1 MRAMSTQHANRAA
14 RPKPY
19 HHGNLRESLLE
30 AADRLLLRRGAAGM
44 TLRDVAKAAGVSHAA
59 PYHHF
64 ATLRDLQAAVAE
76 RAFIALAESVEAACA
91 ASDPRQRLVSICQAY
106 VAFARRRPAHFRLM
120 FGPLLTQR
128 ARYPGLRRAGDRA
141 FAAVRNAARAYDPE
155 QARLVAVIGWSLS
168 HGLANLHI
176 DRALESLPGPAPDP
190 SRLAQDMVH
199 YVFPPKRVSRRQPAR
214 R

>member
-1 MRAMSTQHANRAA
+1 MMRAKRAKRAA

-19 HHGNLRESLLE
+19 HHGNLRESLLD
-30 AADRLLLRRGAAGM
+30 AADRLLSQKGAAGM

-64 ATLRDLQAAVAE
+64 AALRDLQATVAE
-76 RAFIALAESVEAACA
+76 RAFVALAESVEAACA
-91 ASDPRQRLVSICQAY
+91 ASDPRQRLLSICQAY
-106 VAFARRRPAHFRLM
+106 VAFAQRRPAHFRLM
-120 FGPLLTQR
+120 FGPLLAQR
-128 ARYPGLRRAGDRA
+128 KRYPGLRHAGDRA
-141 FAAVRNAARAYDPE
+141 FAAVMNAARAYDPE
-155 QARLVAVIGWSLS
+155 QARLVALIGWSLS

-176 DRALESLPGPAPDP
+176 DRALESLPAPAPDP

-199 YVFPPKRVSRRQPAR
+199 YLFPPKRVSGRQKAR